1 MYNLKIKNFHV
12 ISPNTSTFTTNEN
25 HLSDM
30 VRWGGNGLIFLKNE
44 TRHKNLKENMTII
57 VSHYKTI
64 IVGM

>member
-1 MYNLKIKNFHV
+1 V
-12 ISPNTSTFTTNEN
+12 ISPNTSIFTTNEN

-30 VRWGGNGLIFLKNE
+30 VRWGGNGLIFPKNK